1 MSTSPGAKAQ
11 VEPCHKNLLTII
23 GISELAEASLDDIPL
38 VLEYRPD
45 FVTVAPNVKQ
55 IFLKSIENCTRKK

>member
-11 VEPCHKNLLTII
+11 AEPCHKNLLTII

-45 FVTVAPNVKQ
+45 FVT
-55 IFLKSIENCTRKK
+55 IMRIDLKE